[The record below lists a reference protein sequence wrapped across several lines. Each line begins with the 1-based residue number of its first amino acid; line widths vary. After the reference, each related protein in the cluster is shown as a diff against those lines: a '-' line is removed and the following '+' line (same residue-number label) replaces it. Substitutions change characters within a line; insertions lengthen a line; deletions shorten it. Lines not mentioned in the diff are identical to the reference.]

1 MFSKSLHLF
10 GRCVVLFGYGE
21 IMAEEFTDEI
31 AKEIEEEQVLSWK
44 EALRHS
50 KLPIIVWLVFITT
63 FFACTFGGGGFLGY
77 SVAGYAWIICLAFAV
92 MVIPANIDR
101 ISFPLSIWLPWLL
114 FVIISGYMSD
124 YTNLQRS
131 TLLLCPIVVG
141 MASSTARV
149 DAKQLLNFG
158 LVVKLFSLAVLI
170 LAFFLTGLLLTGQL
184 PSSTALAPQAI
195 TATILAAFFAS
206 GYSFGRVRDL
216 FWWSAIALLP
226 VVALTRMA
234 IFATGLSLPATFA
247 PMKLQTRMILMVI
260 VALLGLALFY
270 SPRVQEKMFMKGEG
284 SLSDI
289 GDPNNLATSGR
300 RYMAGILLTEI
311 AEKPIWGHGANAS
324 EDLIL
329 KLTEGRLTHP
339 HDDWL
344 RFLYDYGVVGTTV
357 FLFTLIFQVRHLLK
371 KARHSEGEIRTLFF
385 AAASTFLP
393 FVLMMFTDNIVLYAA
408 FYGNLQFMIMGL
420 AYSAEKRSRLERISY
435 EDDAFYRRLRRR
447 TSRSMI
453 YREDE
458 HVPEDESVTP
468 EQESGEEESGNR

>member
-1 MFSKSLHLF
+1 MD
-10 GRCVVLFGYGE
+10 E
-21 IMAEEFTDEI
+21 EI
-31 AKEIEEEQVLSWK
+31 ADNVEEDIEEEEESHSWND
-44 EALRHS
+44 AIRHS

-63 FFACTFGGGGFLGY
+63 FFACTFGGSGFLGY

-92 MVIPANIDR
+92 MVIPANIDK
-101 ISFPLSIWLPWLL
+101 ISFPLLIWLPWAL
-114 FVIISGYMSD
+114 FVVISGYMSN
-124 YTNLQRS
+124 YVNLQRS

-149 DAKQLLNFG
+149 DEKQLINFG
-158 LVVKLFSLAVLI
+158 LLVKLFSLAVLI

-184 PSSTALAPQAI
+184 PSATALAPQAI
-195 TATILAAFFAS
+195 TATVLAAFFAS
-206 GYSFGRVRDL
+206 GYTSGRVRDL

-234 IFATGLSLPATFA
+234 IFATGLSLPATFS
-247 PMKLQTRMILMVI
+247 PMKFQTRMILLIV

-300 RYMAGILLTEI
+300 RYMAGVLLAEI
-311 AEKPIWGHGANAS
+311 AERPIWGHGANAS

-344 RFLYDYGVVGTTV
+344 RFLYDYGVVGTAL
-357 FLFTLIFQVRHLLK
+357 FLLTLVVQVRHLLR
-371 KARHSEGEIRTLFF
+371 KARRCEGEIRTLFF

-393 FVLMMFTDNIVLYAA
+393 FILMMFTDNIVLYAA
-408 FYGNLQFMIMGL
+408 FYGNLQFTILGL
-420 AYSAEKRSRLERISY
+420 AYSAEKRTRLERVSY
-435 EDDAFYRRLRRR
+435 EDNDFYRRRR
-447 TSRSMI
+447 TSRSSA

-458 HVPEDESVTP
+458 EAEEDIPTP
-468 EQESGEEESGNR
+468 PISDTNGEEGGDR

>member
-1 MFSKSLHLF
+1 
-10 GRCVVLFGYGE
+10 
-21 IMAEEFTDEI
+21 MAEEFTGEV
-31 AKEIEEEQVLSWK
+31 EEELEEEETQSWR
-44 EALRHS
+44 EAIRHS

-63 FFACTFGGGGFLGY
+63 FFACTFGGSGFLGY

-92 MVIPANIDR
+92 MIIPANIDR
-101 ISFPLSIWLPWLL
+101 ISFPLSIWLPWSL

-124 YTNLQRS
+124 YVNLQRS

-141 MASSTARV
+141 LASSTARV
-149 DAKQLLNFG
+149 DEKQLVNFA
-158 LVVKLFSLAVLI
+158 LLVKLFSLAVLV

-184 PSSTALAPQAI
+184 PSATALAPQAI
-195 TATILAAFFAS
+195 TGTVLAAFFAS
-206 GYSFGRVRDL
+206 GYTFGRVKDL

-234 IFATGLSLPATFA
+234 IFATGLTLPATFS
-247 PMKLQTRMILMVI
+247 PMKLQTRMILLVV
-260 VALLGLALFY
+260 VALLGLGLFY

-300 RYMAGILLTEI
+300 RYMAGVLLTEI
-311 AEKPIWGHGANAS
+311 AERPIWGHGANAS

-344 RFLYDYGVVGTTV
+344 RFLYDYGAVGTAL
-357 FLFTLIFQVRHLLK
+357 FFFTLVFQVRHLLR
-371 KARHSEGEIRTLFF
+371 KARRSDGEIRTVFF

-408 FYGNLQFMIMGL
+408 FYGNLQFTIMGL
-420 AYSAEKRSRLERISY
+420 AYSAEKRARLERVSY
-435 EDDAFYRRLRRR
+435 EDDEFYQRRR
-447 TSRSMI
+447 TSRSLI

-458 HVPEDESVTP
+458 NPEEEIPATP
-468 EQESGEEESGNR
+468 SPDSEGEEGGGR

>member
-1 MFSKSLHLF
+1 
-10 GRCVVLFGYGE
+10 
-21 IMAEEFTDEI
+21 MAEEFTDEM
-31 AKEIEEEQVLSWK
+31 AKEIEEEEGLSWK

-63 FFACTFGGGGFLGY
+63 FFACTFGGGAFLGY
-77 SVAGYAWIICLAFAV
+77 SVAGYAWIVCLAFAV

-141 MASSTARV
+141 MASSTAKV
-149 DAKQLLNFG
+149 DEKQLVNFG

-170 LAFFLTGLLLTGQL
+170 LAFFLTGLLITGQL
-184 PSSTALAPQAI
+184 PSATALAPQAI
-195 TATILAAFFAS
+195 TATVLAAYFTS
-206 GYSFGRVRDL
+206 GYTFGRVKDL
-216 FWWSAIALLP
+216 FWWSAIAMLP

-234 IFATGLSLPATFA
+234 IFATGLSLPATFS
-247 PMKLQTRMILMVI
+247 PMKLQTRVILLVV

-289 GDPNNLATSGR
+289 GDPKNLATSGR
-300 RYMAGILLTEI
+300 RYMAEVLLAEI
-311 AEKPIWGHGANAS
+311 AVKPIWGHGANAS

-344 RFLYDYGVVGTTV
+344 RFLYDYGVVGTAL
-357 FLFTLIFQVRHLLK
+357 FLLTLIIQVRHLLR
-371 KARHSEGEIRTLFF
+371 KARRSEGEIRTVFF

-408 FYGNLQFMIMGL
+408 FYGNLQFTIIGL
-420 AYSAEKRSRLERISY
+420 AYSAEKRARLEKVSY
-435 EDDAFYRRLRRR
+435 EGDEFYRRRR
-447 TSRSMI
+447 TSRSLT

-458 HVPEDESVTP
+458 DMKENISAPPAPDNNG
-468 EQESGEEESGNR
+468 QEGGER